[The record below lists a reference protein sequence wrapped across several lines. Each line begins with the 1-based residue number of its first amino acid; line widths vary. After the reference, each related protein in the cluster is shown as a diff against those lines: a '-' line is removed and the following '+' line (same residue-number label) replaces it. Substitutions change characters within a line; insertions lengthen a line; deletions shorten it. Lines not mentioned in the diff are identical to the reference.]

1 MIHYSCFMQTQ
12 TQLPKTKRGQQR
24 RRDLLAAAEDVFS
37 EKGFMS
43 ASIADITRR
52 AGTAQGTFYI
62 YFESKDQLFREVMLE
77 LGRQIRFNAREA
89 TKGAKDR
96 IDAEVIGLEA
106 YLRFVTRRPSIYRI
120 VQQCSVVDPETWR
133 VFYSVFADAFEAN
146 FREAE
151 KQGEVSPGDAEVR
164 SWIMIALATTLGEQ
178 VSVGGKAGEIDRIM
192 REVEAL
198 LRRGISPL
206 S

>member
-1 MIHYSCFMQTQ
+1 METQ

-24 RRDLLAAAEDVFS
+24 RRDLLVAAEEVFS

-62 YFESKDQLFREVMLE
+62 YFESKQQLFREVMRE

-89 TKGAKDR
+89 TTGAKNR
-96 IDAEVIGLEA
+96 IDAEVSGLEA
-106 YLRFVTRRPSIYRI
+106 YLRYVTRRPSVYRI
-120 VQQCSVVDPETWR
+120 VQQCSVVDPEAWR
-133 VFYSVFADAFEAN
+133 DFYSAFADAFKAN
-146 FREAE
+146 LQDAE
-151 KQGEVSPGDAEVR
+151 KRGEVSPGDAEVR
-164 SWIMIALATTLGEQ
+164 AWVMIALATTLGEQ
-178 VSVGGKAGEIDRIM
+178 VSVGDKAGEIDRIM
-192 REVEAL
+192 REVEAI

>member
-1 MIHYSCFMQTQ
+1 MIHYSCSMETQ
-12 TQLPKTKRGQQR
+12 TQLPKTKRGQKR
-24 RRDLLAAAEDVFS
+24 RRDLLVAAEDVFS

-62 YFESKDQLFREVMLE
+62 YFESKEQLFREVVLE

-89 TKGAKDR
+89 TKGAKNR
-96 IDAEVIGLEA
+96 IEAEIIGLEA
-106 YLRFVTRRPSIYRI
+106 YLRFVSRRPSIDRI
-120 VQQCSVVDPETWR
+120 MRQCSVVDREAWR
-133 VFYSVFADAFEAN
+133 AFYIAFEDAFEAN
-146 FREAE
+146 LRDAE
-151 KQGEVSPGDAEVR
+151 KNGEVSPGDAEVR
-164 SWIMIALATTLGEQ
+164 AWIMIALATTLGEQ
-178 VSVGGKAGEIDRIM
+178 VSVWGKAGEIDRIM
-192 REVEAL
+192 REVEAI

>member
-1 MIHYSCFMQTQ
+1 METQ
-12 TQLPKTKRGQQR
+12 IQLPKTKRGQQR

-62 YFESKDQLFREVMLE
+62 YFESKEQLFREVVLE
-77 LGRQIRFNAREA
+77 LSRQIRFNAREA
-89 TKGAKDR
+89 TKGVKGR
-96 IDAEVIGLEA
+96 IEAEIVGLES
-106 YLRFVTRRPSIYRI
+106 YLRYVTRRPSIYRI
-120 VQQCSVVDPETWR
+120 VQQCSVVDPEAWR
-133 VFYSVFADAFEAN
+133 VFYSAFADAFEAN

-151 KQGEVSPGDAEVR
+151 QRGEVSPGDAEVR
-164 SWIMIALATTLGEQ
+164 AWVMIALATTLGEQ

>member
-1 MIHYSCFMQTQ
+1 MEAQ

-24 RRDLLAAAEDVFS
+24 RRDLLVAAEEVFS

-62 YFESKDQLFREVMLE
+62 YFEGKERLFREVVLE

-89 TKGAKDR
+89 TTGAKSR
-96 IDAEVIGLEA
+96 IDAEVSGLEA
-106 YLRFVTRRPSIYRI
+106 YLRFVARRPSIYRI
-120 VQQCSVVDPETWR
+120 VQQCSVVDPEAWR
-133 VFYSVFADAFEAN
+133 AFYSVFADAFEAN

-151 KQGEVSPGDAEVR
+151 KRGDVSPGDAEVR
-164 SWIMIALATTLGEQ
+164 AWIMIALATTLGEQ

-192 REVEAL
+192 REVEAF